1 MKSDEKFVLL
11 DILYFLII
19 LLQRYLEM
27 SIDPNSGIRKQDG
40 STVIKSVAT
49 NSIGRDLAWNW
60 LRNDWERISSYYNP
74 KSTKTISRVIKT
86 LTSDFN
92 TSLKLKELEGFY
104 RDHEKELGRAK
115 SNLLS
120 SIQNVKANVR
130 WMKENFNKISD
141 WLQTKIQP

>member
-1 MKSDEKFVLL
+1 MQKGRQFCFIHVDWISC
-11 DILYFLII
+11 FLF
-19 LLQRYLEM
+19 QRYLEM
-27 SIDPNSGIRKQDG
+27 TIDPDSGIRKQDG
-40 STVIKSVAT
+40 SEVINSVAT

-60 LRNDWERISSYYNP
+60 LRNDWDRISAYYDP

-104 RDHEKELGRAK
+104 RDHESELGRAK
-115 SNLLS
+115 SNLLTA
-120 SIQNVKANVR
+120 IQNVKANVR
-130 WMKENFNKISD
+130 WMKENYSKISD

>member
-1 MKSDEKFVLL
+1 
-11 DILYFLII
+11 
-19 LLQRYLEM
+19 M